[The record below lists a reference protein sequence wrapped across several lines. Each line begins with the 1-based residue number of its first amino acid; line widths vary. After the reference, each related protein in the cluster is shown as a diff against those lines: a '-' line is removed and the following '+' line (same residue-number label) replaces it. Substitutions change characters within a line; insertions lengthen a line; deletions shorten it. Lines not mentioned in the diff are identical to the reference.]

1 MGSRVTILDV
11 AAEAQVSIAS
21 VSAALNDRP
30 GVSQETRSR
39 ILAVADRLG
48 WVPSIRGRSLSGKRA
63 YAVGLVLERA
73 TTVLE
78 SDPFFAA
85 FIAGVESV
93 LEQRG
98 YALVLQM
105 AGTHKAATER
115 YRQMALDH
123 RVDGVFL
130 TDMASTDPRVPLLR
144 DLGLPA
150 VAVNSEP
157 GCGLPSVRQDHL
169 PGLRALVERVVALG
183 HTDIA
188 HLAGRRGLIHT
199 RQRLAVWRSVLADAG
214 LRPGPVAYGDFSTES
229 GSRAAPRLLG
239 GEEPPTAVVCASD
252 LMAVGLVSGAGALGL
267 DVPRDVSVTGFDGI
281 EIGGFVRPA
290 LTTVATT
297 PRRLGAAAAEMLLAV
312 LDGDPVEDVE
322 IAATTPV
329 LRESLVGPRPAR
341 RVSRRNV

>member
-1 MGSRVTILDV
+1 MRSRVTILDV

-30 GVSQETRSR
+30 GVSRETRAR
-39 ILAVADRLG
+39 ILAVAERLG
-48 WVPSIRGRSLSGKRA
+48 WVPSLRGRSLSGKRA

-93 LEQRG
+93 LERRG

-130 TDMASTDPRVPLLR
+130 TDMAATDPRVPLLR

-150 VAVNSEP
+150 VAVNSDP
-157 GCGLPSVRQDHL
+157 GCELPSVRQDHL
-169 PGLRALVERVVALG
+169 PGLRALVEQVVALG
-183 HTDIA
+183 HTDIG

-199 RQRLAVWRSVLADAG
+199 RQRLAVWRSVLAQAG
-214 LRPGPVAYGDFSTES
+214 LRPGPVVHGDFSTES
-229 GSRAAPRLLG
+229 GSRAAPRLLAG
-239 GEEPPTAVVCASD
+239 PDRPTAVVCASD
-252 LMAVGLVSGAGALGL
+252 LMAVGLVSGAAALGV
-267 DVPRDVSVTGFDGI
+267 DVPGDLSVTGFDGI

-290 LTTVATT
+290 LTTVATA
-297 PRRLGAAAAEMLLAV
+297 PRRLGAAAAEVLLAL
-312 LDGDPVEDVE
+312 LDGDRVEDVE
-322 IAATTPV
+322 IEATTPV
-329 LRESLVGPRPAR
+329 LRGSLVAPRAAH
-341 RVSRRNV
+341 RVRPRNV